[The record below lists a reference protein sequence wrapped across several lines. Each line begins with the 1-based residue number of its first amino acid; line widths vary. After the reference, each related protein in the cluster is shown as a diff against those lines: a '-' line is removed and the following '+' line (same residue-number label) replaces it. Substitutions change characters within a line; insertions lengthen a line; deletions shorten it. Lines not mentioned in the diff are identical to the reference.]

1 MSYVPPAQDHLEF
14 QAIPWVPVEDDVY
27 YGGPIE
33 SGKHASAHPK
43 DYPDVYVNG
52 EDVTVTIDP
61 LKNAQWILPGT
72 SARHSF
78 MVHRGK
84 LKDHAGVLRV
94 QHLIDKHEP
103 APRNFEPTYRMLD
116 NSLKYSSRCVVNS
129 SRGSIG
135 PLNVYDTMKAG
146 TLPVISEGI
155 YNNVFRDTPDYR
167 VWDDVHLSDTHASR
181 NRAFD
186 CSSWPFTDC
195 R

>member
-1 MSYVPPAQDHLEF
+1 MAWAPQVQNHVEWQST
-14 QAIPWVPVEDDVY
+14 PWVAIEDDVY

-33 SGKHASAHPK
+33 SGKHASDTPR
-43 DYPDVYVNG
+43 DFPDVYVNG

-72 SARHSF
+72 SVRHSF
-78 MVHRGK
+78 SMHRGN
-84 LKDHAGVLRV
+84 LKDHNGVMRV
-94 QHLIDKHEP
+94 QHLIDKHER
-103 APRNFEPTYRMLD
+103 APRNFEPTRRMLD
-116 NSLKYSSRCVVNS
+116 NSLKYTSRCVANS
-129 SRGSIG
+129 SRGFVLS
-135 PLNVYDTMKAG
+135 MKEG
-146 TLPVISEGI
+146 TLPVITEGL